1 MSTFMA
7 AYLIVWVAVLGY
19 VARLAAKQRHL
30 LRTLESLQLQSRQ
43 SSQDAASHRE
53 AA

>member
-1 MSTFMA
+1 MSTFLA

-19 VARLAAKQRHL
+19 VVRLAAQQRHL
-30 LRTLESLQLQSRQ
+30 LRALESLQLQHRQ
-43 SSQDAASHRE
+43 SSRDAGSTRE